1 MILDF
6 LLFLYW
12 TLYNTDNSC
21 KLTLSV
27 RVKADL
33 DRTIFAYDYCVQLAY
48 IMTFDHPHAHNIV
61 SYDIHNV
68 SYECHVVLYREN

>member
-1 MILDF
+1 MTFFYSFIG
-6 LLFLYW
+6 LYITQT
-12 TLYNTDNSC
+12 TLVG
-21 KLTLSV
+21 LSV

-33 DRTIFAYDYCVQLAY
+33 DSTIFAYDYCAQLAY
-48 IMTFDHPHAHNIV
+48 IMTFDHPRAHNIV